1 MKTAQDIV
9 AEIEALGTRL
19 SSLETNQTSNLNL
32 NLGLSNLGL
41 VHQDP
46 KFQNAN
52 KNKLNINNTSP
63 AFANGNA
70 AYLIVKDILGNTR
83 SLPPDLGA
91 YKNAPFPIVP

>member
-1 MKTAQDIV
+1 LFDTDATHYSTI
-9 AEIEALGTRL
+9 IR
-19 SSLETNQTSNLNL
+19 N
-32 NLGLSNLGL
+32 
-41 VHQDP
+41 QDP

-70 AYLIVKDILGNTR
+70 AYLITKDILGINR

-91 YKNAPFPIVP
+91 YKNAPFPVP